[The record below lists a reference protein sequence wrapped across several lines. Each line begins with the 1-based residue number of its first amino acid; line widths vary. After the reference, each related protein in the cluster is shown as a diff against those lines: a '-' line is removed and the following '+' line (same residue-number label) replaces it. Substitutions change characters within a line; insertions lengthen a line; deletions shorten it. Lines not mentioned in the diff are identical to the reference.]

1 MREPNFFVDA
11 ASFLFAMASG
21 VAFPVI
27 VLPVLLRPIAFALP
41 TTYALDILRIHALG
55 TTPIA
60 PEPIEWLALVAT
72 SLIAL
77 RLGIAAFRRTEH
89 RMRVLGTLGQH

>member
-1 MREPNFFVDA
+1 
-11 ASFLFAMASG
+11 MASG

-27 VLPVLLRPIAFALP
+27 VLPELVRWVAYLLP

-55 TTPIA
+55 TIPIA
-60 PEPIEWLALVAT
+60 PEPLEWLALVGT
-72 SLIAL
+72 SLLAL
-77 RLGIAAFRRTEH
+77 WAGVAAFRRTEH